1 MFNLTS
7 LGWNK
12 FFENEFKGY
21 KQQGFIPGRIAIE
34 NKTNYLICTEF
45 GEAIGECSGKLMFA
59 SETTSE
65 LPKVGDWVATSLYD
79 NNEKAVIH
87 EVITRSTKL
96 SRKSID
102 KKVSEQIIATNVDLV
117 FIVQALDDNFNIN
130 RLERYL
136 TAVYQSGAKP
146 VIILNKSD
154 LCFDT
159 EVKFGKV
166 KKLKD
171 ELDVIAVS
179 AVDKT
184 GIDKLYQFISEGTT
198 IAFIGSSGVGKST
211 LINLLL
217 GEEHFKTN
225 EIREVDSR
233 GKHTTSHRE
242 LVLLPNG
249 GMLIDTPGMREF
261 GVWSSQTS
269 LNKTFDEFEEIAAN
283 CKFKDCTHIH
293 ETDCAVLEALNN
305 GLIEEERYKNYLK
318 LQKEVKFLKTKVD
331 KFAELE
337 EKRKWKNINK
347 EIKRYFKNRDK

>member
-1 MFNLTS
+1 LV
-7 LGWNK
+7 
-12 FFENEFKGY
+12 Y
-21 KQQGFIPGRIAIE
+21 
-34 NKTNYLICTEF
+34 TEQ
-45 GEAIGECSGKLMFA
+45 GEALGECSGKLMFA
-59 SETTSE
+59 TDDNSE
-65 LPKVGDWVATSLYD
+65 LPKVGDWVAVSLYD

-102 KKVSEQIIATNVDLV
+102 KKVSEQVIATNVDLV
-117 FIVQALDDNFNIN
+117 FIVQALDNNFNIN

-136 TAVYQSGAKP
+136 TAVYRSGAKP

-154 LCFDT
+154 LCLDSGI
-159 EVKFGKV
+159 KIGKV

-171 ELDVIAVS
+171 DLDVIAVS

-184 GIDKLYQFISEGTT
+184 GIDKLYQFLSEGTT

-225 EIREVDSR
+225 EIREADSR

-269 LNKTFDEFEEIAAN
+269 LNKTFDEFEEIAEG

-293 ETDCAVLEALNN
+293 ETDCAVLEALHN
-305 GLIEEERYKNYLK
+305 GLIEEGRYNNYLK
-318 LQKEVKFLKTKVD
+318 LQKEVKYLETKVD

-337 EKRKWKNINK
+337 EKRKWKNIHK
-347 EIKRYFKNRDK
+347 EIKRYFKDRDI